1 MWQIPQD
8 ILDTGDDA
16 KVLAYVTDQLKDPQA
31 FIQKVQELY
40 AQTEAESYDLVEF
53 KDGRIFERYSA
64 PQYMQG
70 KAVGL
75 VRSFRDITERVQSE
89 KALLESEERYRTLIE
104 NQGEGSAFVDAEE
117 NFVFVNP
124 AAESLFGV
132 PRGSLVGMNTKEFL
146 TPDQMAVVL
155 AQTAKRR
162 MGEKGTYELE
172 ISRPDG
178 DKRSI
183 LVTAAPQFN
192 SEQVFLGAWAIFRD
206 ITERVKAEEALK
218 KQQQELQIILD
229 SVPANIWYK
238 DKNNKY
244 LQVNKATAT
253 MMNMSVEEIK
263 GKSPYDLFPDEAD
276 RIYIDD
282 MEVINTGQP
291 KLGVIERLHLPGGEI
306 KWFRT
311 DKVPYRDERGNITG
325 MIILDVDITERRRTE
340 QALQESE
347 ARFRT
352 LIEEASIAISIARR
366 GRIIY
371 SNPKYAQ
378 IFGYQSA
385 EELNGRFSSD
395 LYTPQS
401 RKEIKDIIRRRAQGK
416 PVPNEYEVVG
426 QRKDGTRFNV
436 HVSVANV
443 ELADGPANIGFL
455 TDITERKR
463 VENLRTSLYGVSE
476 VAHKVHNLDALFR
489 SLHAIVGELLPA
501 KNIFISLYDPISDI
515 LSFPYYVDEY
525 DPEPPPRKFGRGL
538 TEYVLR
544 TGEPLLAS
552 PEVFDE
558 LVAKGEVESIG
569 TAPID
574 WLGVPLKT
582 QDKVIGVL
590 AVQSYTE
597 GVRFN
602 EAHQDI
608 LLFVS
613 SQIAMAIERVA
624 AEEAVRVSE
633 ERLRKFM
640 DSADE
645 IFVTLDSKLNIVD
658 FNLSAEKHFG
668 FVKEKDIGKN
678 LLEYT
683 PSIKETGQFDELLDV
698 IRTGKPVAYDDLL
711 IPQMFGDRIIAMD
724 AFAVGDGLGV
734 IMRDITEQKM
744 AEMRLHYAATH
755 DSLTGLP
762 NRALFQDRLDHA
774 ISLARRNNEKVAV
787 MFVDLDSFKAV
798 NDTYGHAA
806 GDLLLTAIAERLV
819 TYLRKSDTVSRL
831 GGDEYTIL
839 VENFDGEE
847 KLAALVE
854 KIQVGI
860 AKSFWIDE
868 QEIKITASVGIS
880 YYPKDDED
888 SEGLLQKADAAMYR
902 SKQRSNN
909 SYQFY
914 SE

>member
-1 MWQIPQD
+1 
-8 ILDTGDDA
+8 
-16 KVLAYVTDQLKDPQA
+16 
-31 FIQKVQELY
+31 
-40 AQTEAESYDLVEF
+40 
-53 KDGRIFERYSA
+53 
-64 PQYMQG
+64 
-70 KAVGL
+70 
-75 VRSFRDITERVQSE
+75 
-89 KALLESEERYRTLIE
+89 
-104 NQGEGSAFVDAEE
+104 
-117 NFVFVNP
+117 
-124 AAESLFGV
+124 
-132 PRGSLVGMNTKEFL
+132 
-146 TPDQMAVVL
+146 
-155 AQTAKRR
+155 
-162 MGEKGTYELE
+162 
-172 ISRPDG
+172 
-178 DKRSI
+178 
-183 LVTAAPQFN
+183 
-192 SEQVFLGAWAIFRD
+192 
-206 ITERVKAEEALK
+206 
-218 KQQQELQIILD
+218 
-229 SVPANIWYK
+229 
-238 DKNNKY
+238 
-244 LQVNKATAT
+244 
-253 MMNMSVEEIK
+253 
-263 GKSPYDLFPDEAD
+263 
-276 RIYIDD
+276 
-282 MEVINTGQP
+282 
-291 KLGVIERLHLPGGEI
+291 
-306 KWFRT
+306 
-311 DKVPYRDERGNITG
+311 
-325 MIILDVDITERRRTE
+325 
-340 QALQESE
+340 
-347 ARFRT
+347 
-352 LIEEASIAISIARR
+352 
-366 GRIIY
+366 
-371 SNPKYAQ
+371 
-378 IFGYQSA
+378 
-385 EELNGRFSSD
+385 
-395 LYTPQS
+395 
-401 RKEIKDIIRRRAQGK
+401 
-416 PVPNEYEVVG
+416 
-426 QRKDGTRFNV
+426 
-436 HVSVANV
+436 
-443 ELADGPANIGFL
+443 
-455 TDITERKR
+455 
-463 VENLRTSLYGVSE
+463 
-476 VAHKVHNLDALFR
+476 
-489 SLHAIVGELLPA
+489 LHAIVGELLPA
-501 KNIFISLYDPISDI
+501 KNFFISLYDPISDTV
-515 LSFPYYVDEY
+515 SYPYFVDEY
-525 DPEPPPRKFGRGL
+525 DPEPPPPRKFSRGL

-544 TGEPLLAS
+544 TGELLLAS

-569 TAPID
+569 AACID

-597 GVRFN
+597 GIRFN

-645 IFVTLDSKLNIVD
+645 IFVLLDSKLNIVD

-698 IRTGKPVAYDDLL
+698 IHTGKPVAYNDLL

-798 NDTYGHAA
+798 NDNYGHAA

-854 KIQVGI
+854 KIQAGI

-914 SE
+914 S